1 MHIGYKI
8 KEILRK
14 HPKEHTVTWF
24 ARQLNCHRV
33 NVYDIF
39 NRQTIDTELLWRI
52 SLILNHDFFRD
63 ISTDIQQTLKED
75 APASRTERR
84 GH

>member
-1 MHIGYKI
+1 MHIGNKI
-8 KEILRK
+8 KETLRNQPQG
-14 HPKEHTVTWF
+14 HNVTWF

-39 NRQTIDTELLWRI
+39 NRQTIDTMLLWRI

-63 ISTDIQQTLKED
+63 ISSDLQKFFD
-75 APASRTERR
+75 KAPDSDHRQ
-84 GH
+84 GL